1 MNTLLIGN
9 SRATRALKRISILT
23 LLSFLFVGCFAPAI
37 VAEKNHKCQLV
48 TKKRTLTLSEEGTG
62 ILLFGIAKGLEGCG
76 KVQRDVAGAVCGL
89 ILLGIVAAPVASL
102 IVSGSIVVVGNTI
115 HWVEKQGR
123 CENSVTQTFV
133 RNLISSV
140 KAIGGKTIQSTTDL
154 ITWFKQLFNKSWIS
168 EPRNPLE
175 KSDFSKRF
183 EGKAIT
189 DSILLRGAIREV
201 TFFSQCPLTF

>member
-37 VAEKNHKCQLV
+37 VADRNHNCQLA
-48 TKKRTLTLSEEGTG
+48 TKKLTLTLSEEGTDALIG
-62 ILLFGIAKGLEGCG
+62 TLSDLSHGCQKPECLLI
-76 KVQRDVAGAVCGL
+76 
-89 ILLGIVAAPVASL
+89 IPLGVVAASATSI

-123 CENSVTQTFV
+123 CENSVTQTVV
-133 RNLISSV
+133 RGLVDSI

-154 ITWFKQLFNKSWIS
+154 ITWFKELF
-168 EPRNPLE
+168 
-175 KSDFSKRF
+175 SD
-183 EGKAIT
+183 
-189 DSILLRGAIREV
+189 
-201 TFFSQCPLTF
+201 